1 MTKKNPESQLETVQS
16 TLPTVVTNDKV
27 QIVSR
32 DDVKI
37 GTIVVLCVMPS
48 GMVRPCSISPFKGWV
63 FGEMGQAL
71 WKHPQPSL
79 SDSLVFTVTT

>member
-1 MTKKNPESQLETVQS
+1 MQS

-32 DDVKI
+32 DDDKI
-37 GTIVVLCVMPS
+37 GTIAALCVMPS

-63 FGEMGQAL
+63 FGEMEQAL
-71 WKHPQPSL
+71 WKHPQSSL
-79 SDSLVFTVTT
+79 PNSLVLTVTT